1 MTKKSKIILILLII
15 TIIIFKEEIYGLI
28 YKNII
33 YTNISEFVSNTKS
46 ESLEKEYNSLKN
58 AYQYDDYLNYNLS
71 YSKILYRNIYNF
83 NDEVTI
89 YLGEKD
95 NLKKDNLVINEKGLV
110 GIIKSTNKSSSIV
123 NLLTNKNTS
132 LSVKIN
138 NVYGILKYQDN
149 KMIIDGVTSKDEV
162 NVGDKVYTSDIS
174 KYPKDILIGTIKNIN
189 YDKYEIEKYLEVESK
204 VDFNSLKYV
213 AVITSLRGEE
223 WFFYT

>member
-33 YTNISEFVSNTKS
+33 YTNISDFVSNSKN

-223 WFFYT
+223 

>member
-223 WFFYT
+223 

>member
-110 GIIKSTNKSSSIV
+110 GIIKSTNKSSSVV

-174 KYPKDILIGTIKNIN
+174 KYPKDVLIGTIKNIN

-213 AVITSLRGEE
+213 AVITSLRGVE
-223 WFFYT
+223 